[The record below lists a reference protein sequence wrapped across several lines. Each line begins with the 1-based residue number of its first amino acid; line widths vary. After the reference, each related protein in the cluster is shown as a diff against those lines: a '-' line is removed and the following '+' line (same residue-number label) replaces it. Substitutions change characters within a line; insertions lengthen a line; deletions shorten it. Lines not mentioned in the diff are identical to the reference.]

1 MDAGGELHAVLQ
13 RSIVEGAA
21 LRGDMG
27 WPMAIVYWV
36 VQCVAAIA
44 GASRSRRRAASATNR
59 SARQPRRAA
68 PRGARAPRPV
78 GAVNRR
84 SQRRERPDDAERLR
98 VGALFDALRAVYRD
112 VDAAYAGTAA
122 ILPEF
127 RYVLKGAELA
137 DSLVFNPHKWLFTPV
152 DISVLYTRR
161 PAVMRQAVALA
172 DVPPYLTASDRAV
185 NLSDYALPLGRRFR
199 SLKLWFVLRSFGR
212 EGIARVLRDHMA
224 SAKQITDEM
233 QQDPRFEIVAPTVF
247 SLVCFRYRGT
257 DEQNRVLLDAVNA
270 THQALLS
277 STILNGMS
285 SLGNSASIA
294 ARLAWPKVSLAWMK
308 TALFGV

>member
-1 MDAGGELHAVLQ
+1 
-13 RSIVEGAA
+13 
-21 LRGDMG
+21 
-27 WPMAIVYWV
+27 
-36 VQCVAAIA
+36 
-44 GASRSRRRAASATNR
+44 
-59 SARQPRRAA
+59 
-68 PRGARAPRPV
+68 
-78 GAVNRR
+78 
-84 SQRRERPDDAERLR
+84 
-98 VGALFDALRAVYRD
+98 
-112 VDAAYAGTAA
+112 
-122 ILPEF
+122 
-127 RYVLKGAELA
+127 
-137 DSLVFNPHKWLFTPV
+137 
-152 DISVLYTRR
+152 
-161 PAVMRQAVALA
+161 MRQAVALA

-277 STILNGMS
+277 STILNGRVVLRMAI
-285 SLGNSASIA
+285 GNIGTTLEDVRAVWTLLQD
-294 ARLAWPKVSLAWMK
+294 LAPR
-308 TALFGV
+308 